1 MVSHGEEIDM
11 WKAEVDS
18 LQLLLANPE
27 EGLRLLQVGG
37 NHNTIRLQFFS
48 AIIVTKPDLTLT

>member
-37 NHNTIRLQFFS
+37 NHSTIRLQFFS
-48 AIIVTKPDLTLT
+48 AIIVTEPNLT